1 VKVASEHP
9 LVMAVY
15 HRRYNQAMDLEEI
28 QDEIM
33 RLAPPDIDCLADWLA
48 AFRKRQHAGEN
59 QGSVVNL
66 PDIALSTMSGSRQGV
81 VTDDPEELAE
91 RARELEEL
99 KANLKRWRE
108 DRG

>member
-1 VKVASEHP
+1 
-9 LVMAVY
+9 
-15 HRRYNQAMDLEEI
+15 
-28 QDEIM
+28 
-33 RLAPPDIDCLADWLA
+33 
-48 AFRKRQHAGEN
+48 
-59 QGSVVNL
+59 VVNL